1 MPKSKQRKGHKQ
13 RVANR
18 NTIIKAEIKKQK
30 ILFEQAMMEQINAM
44 KEKMSGDTNTSETIK
59 LNTDGFVQSAEIL

>member
-1 MPKSKQRKGHKQ
+1 MPKSKQRKDHKKK
-13 RVANR
+13 VDNR

-44 KEKMSGDTNTSETIK
+44 KEKMSEETTTSETIK